1 MDHNEK
7 RTATSSLSTSTTL
20 AEMQQWVDQFAEERK
35 WEQFHTP
42 KNLAMSIAIEAAE
55 IMELFQWSE
64 STPLDGPLPPDC
76 ALAEEMADVLSYL
89 LRLASV
95 TGIDLSAALQ
105 AKIQKN
111 EIKYPVRTDY
121 EFPSTER

>member
-1 MDHNEK
+1 
-7 RTATSSLSTSTTL
+7 
-20 AEMQQWVDQFAEERK
+20 
-35 WEQFHTP
+35 
-42 KNLAMSIAIEAAE
+42 MSIAIEAAE

>member
-1 MDHNEK
+1 
-7 RTATSSLSTSTTL
+7 
-20 AEMQQWVDQFAEERK
+20 
-35 WEQFHTP
+35 
-42 KNLAMSIAIEAAE
+42 
-55 IMELFQWSE
+55 
-64 STPLDGPLPPDC
+64 
-76 ALAEEMADVLSYL
+76 MADVLSYL